1 MTRKQK
7 VLELFLKNP
16 QSCSLS
22 QIESILGEY
31 GCLRINAKGS
41 HVKWKHHAVA
51 RDLIIPVHN
60 NDCKD
65 FYKKEALKFINEIR
79 KTYLV

>member
-7 VLELFLKNP
+7 TLEQFLSNP
-16 QSCSLS
+16 KTASLS
-22 QIESILGEY
+22 QIESILKEC
-31 GCLRINAKGS
+31 GCMRIDAKGS
-41 HVKWKHHAVA
+41 HVKWKHVVAA

-60 NDCKD
+60 NDCKE

-79 KTYLV
+79 KTK